1 MLSEPTQ
8 IKRKREEL
16 TKPKEPKRP
25 KNKQKAQKH
34 NKQVK
39 PQHSNQSA
47 SKQAEPEP
55 KRPLNRHP
63 ITSVERPQS
72 RFKLE
77 LYPSSKIDGAL
88 TASDLNREL
97 LFCSEVSVT
106 ALRALG
112 AGVVVETATAE
123 AATMAKRYLEG
134 KDYRTLQPTKLGIR
148 AFFKV
153 PENYKNIDP
162 RDLVMALGLRNHK
175 HGLRENSLQFV
186 NTNRR
191 VMGAGPDG
199 KEVTRHWVDIDPTA
213 IEVLKRNSW
222 HIETTSSTIQIH
234 PVTKDDSVSQKNG
247 NG

>member
-1 MLSEPTQ
+1 MSVTSSLAPSRSITPFLTPNHTPFNTPIHSPGTTMLSEPTQ

-39 PQHSNQSA
+39 PQHSNQRA

-77 LYPSSKIDGAL
+77 VYPSRKIDGAL

-97 LFCSEVSVT
+97 LFCSVGDGTTRIRSWRSGGNGDRRSRHHGQTLPGRER
-106 ALRALG
+106 LPH
-112 AGVVVETATAE
+112 TATHQ
-123 AATMAKRYLEG
+123 TG
-134 KDYRTLQPTKLGIR
+134 NQSFLQGPRKL
-148 AFFKV
+148 
-153 PENYKNIDP
+153 
-162 RDLVMALGLRNHK
+162 
-175 HGLRENSLQFV
+175 
-186 NTNRR
+186 
-191 VMGAGPDG
+191 
-199 KEVTRHWVDIDPTA
+199 
-213 IEVLKRNSW
+213 
-222 HIETTSSTIQIH
+222 
-234 PVTKDDSVSQKNG
+234 
-247 NG
+247 